1 MEVETALVRKRA
13 RDGWRH
19 TLVALALGVV
29 ALSFVGMHQLS
40 LGHMFVTPSR
50 DHHHAAAAK
59 APRMAHADHAMAA
72 SAPLPTS
79 SRAMS
84 QPLAPPMSQPVPQPG
99 PQLVGHESASYVSSG
114 TGVADDG
121 CTGCA
126 GHVMGLGSCV
136 LALTLLVLFWWLR
149 LPQPRH
155 LPPQHRRH
163 PRVVSVVRRELRTR
177 ALSLVELSILRT

>member
-1 MEVETALVRKRA
+1 MQVEAALVRKRA
-13 RDGWRH
+13 QDGWRH
-19 TLVALALGVV
+19 TLVVLALGVV

-40 LGHMFVTPSR
+40 LGHMFVTPFR
-50 DHHHAAAAK
+50 DHHHAAAAN
-59 APRMAHADHAMAA
+59 APAMAHADHAMAA

-79 SRAMS
+79 SQAMS
-84 QPLAPPMSQPVPQPG
+84 QPLSPPMSQPMSQPG
-99 PQLVGHESASYVSSG
+99 AQLGGHESAAHVNSG

-121 CTGCA
+121 CPGCA
-126 GHVMGLGSCV
+126 GHVMGFGSCV

-163 PRVVSVVRRELRTR
+163 PRVVSVVHRDLRTR